1 VNVGANIL
9 RESLNRVTIL
19 GRYLL
24 SILSLLA
31 VVGWLILSYLPKTP
45 FALPVLA
52 LPAGWSASLQASAV
66 IGLLLFVLIQ
76 LVLVRSTMIF
86 RSQNVPEQSLQDTA
100 QVERIALNRTAEL
113 FWTVLPLIMTLGLAW
128 ASYQSWAH
136 L

>member
-1 VNVGANIL
+1 V
-9 RESLNRVTIL
+9 NRVTIL

-31 VVGWLILSYLPKTP
+31 VVGWLSLSYLPRTT
-45 FALPVLA
+45 FALPSLA
-52 LPAGWSASLQASAV
+52 LPAGWSAALQTSAL

-76 LVLVRSTMIF
+76 LVLVRSTITF
-86 RSQNVPEQSLQDTA
+86 GNQNMSNQNLPDVA
-100 QVERIALNRTAEL
+100 QEERIPLNRTAEF

>member
-1 VNVGANIL
+1 
-9 RESLNRVTIL
+9 L

-31 VVGWLILSYLPKTP
+31 VVGWLSLSYLPRTT

-52 LPAGWSASLQASAV
+52 LPAGWSAALQTSAL

-76 LVLVRSTMIF
+76 LVLVRSTITF
-86 RSQNVPEQSLQDTA
+86 GNQNMSNQNLPDVA
-100 QVERIALNRTAEL
+100 QEERIPLNRTAEF